1 MSAKDHYS
9 EGDNTTSA
17 AVVADLA
24 AQALGVVAEE
34 GNAKVVIVPRDA
46 QAEVIDLSRYSTRPW
61 RPKGT
66 AHPKSVESFVSYVSR
81 HLTDETTIWVE
92 PLDGRIIA
100 VLNDHGPGQAEAFGD
115 LRADL
120 TLPVT
125 PEWEH
130 WAKRDKVYG
139 TQRDFAEHIEEG
151 LTEIRTPSAA
161 EVLEFAQTMQA
172 TVTADFKQASRLDDG
187 TITMQWAEH
196 VDARAGKAGDVT
208 IPQEIILGI
217 APFYGEQP
225 YEVRAR
231 IRYRI
236 AGGDLKIGY
245 ALDRPDVVVRDCL
258 MGIRDRLRD
267 TFGDAVLVGAPRGPQ
282 TD

>member
-1 MSAKDHYS
+1 MSRADSYKQ
-9 EGDNTTSA
+9 GDNTVDA
-17 AVVADLA
+17 AVIADLA

-34 GNAKVVIVPRDA
+34 GNAKVVIVPDGA
-46 QAEVIDLSRYSTRPW
+46 QAEVIDLSPYATRPW

-66 AHPKSVESFVSYVSR
+66 AQPKSVQAFTAYVSR

-92 PLDGRIIA
+92 PLDGKIIA
-100 VLNDHGPGQAEAFGD
+100 VLNDHGAGQGESFGD

-130 WAKRDKVYG
+130 WMSRDKSYG
-139 TQRDFAEHIEEG
+139 SQRDFAEHIEEG
-151 LTEIRTPSAA
+151 LAEIRSPAA
-161 EVLEFAQTMQA
+161 ADVLEFAQSMQA
-172 TVTADFKQASRLDDG
+172 TVTADFKSAARLDDG
-187 TITMQWAEH
+187 TITVQWAETI
-196 VDARAGKAGDVT
+196 DARAGRAGDVT

-225 YEVRAR
+225 YEIRAR
-231 IRYRI
+231 VRYRI
-236 AGGDLKIGY
+236 AAGELKIGY
-245 ALDRPDVVVRDCL
+245 ALDRPDVVIRDCL
-258 MGIRDRLRD
+258 MGIRDRLVD
-267 TFGDAVLVGAPRGPQ
+267 TFGDVVFVGAPRRPQ